1 MLLIPLIWQLYQSRL
16 NYERQKAKY
25 TCRSPNFFF
34 SNWAVHWGHCW
45 RQGFSDVTSCLC
57 FSWWA
62 GFFHPEAKS
71 FLYAAGRWLPEAPG
85 LLNHTLITTWREVYS
100 LKFVCLSEGDSDSC
114 ILCLAAGPISVSGRT
129 CYYFLGLDWI
139 LFSCLLPGRKR
150 RYWDGNLH

>member
-1 MLLIPLIWQLYQSRL
+1 MMSLVVSASLGGLASFILKPKASSMQL
-16 NYERQKAKY
+16 
-25 TCRSPNFFF
+25 
-34 SNWAVHWGHCW
+34 
-45 RQGFSDVTSCLC
+45 
-57 FSWWA
+57 
-62 GFFHPEAKS
+62 
-71 FLYAAGRWLPEAPG
+71 GRWLPEAPG

-150 RYWDGNLH
+150 RY